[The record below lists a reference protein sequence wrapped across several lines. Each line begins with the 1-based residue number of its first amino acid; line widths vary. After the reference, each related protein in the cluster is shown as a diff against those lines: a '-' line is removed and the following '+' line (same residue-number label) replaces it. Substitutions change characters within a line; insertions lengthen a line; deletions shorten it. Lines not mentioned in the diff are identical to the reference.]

1 MAPKN
6 TYHFNIPFSIQ
17 ILISLFL
24 IFSFQD
30 KSAFAQTYINAVATE
45 FSLIKPLT
53 RCFPSIPT
61 ETTNFL
67 IASDNSLNAY
77 IYYQEGFLE
86 SIYLPNKSKTWRTE
100 LGGKVVSQLSLDP
113 DNKTIYLVTKSKSIV
128 ISAID
133 AETGITKWQFPAW
146 SDTFPDPS
154 DEEVFLFFHQ
164 NLLISVCRNGKILS
178 LDKNSGNP
186 RWNKSISSKI
196 TSNPSIFQDRLILS
210 GANKKIT
217 AINISD
223 GLVVKQFNSSVAPK
237 ILLPLNKNEFLWT
250 DQTGKLFFNGEQKF
264 RAGAEITDL
273 ISTPRGILIVSKD
286 NFLYLISRTNQKR
299 LWKKKIAGRVFPKIL
314 NFNQWVIVP
323 VLGEKDLSIIDLKN
337 GKIINTL
344 TIDEGNYFIG
354 EFFIASELLFTPTAK
369 GLYAFATTETKCPN

>member
-6 TYHFNIPFSIQ
+6 TYHFNIPLSIQ
-17 ILISLFL
+17 ILISFFL

-30 KSAFAQTYINAVATE
+30 KSAIAQTSIDAAATE
-45 FSLIKPLT
+45 FSLIKPLI

-67 IASDNSLNAY
+67 IASDNLLNAY

-100 LGGKVVSQLSLDP
+100 LGGKAVSQISLDP
-113 DNKTIYLVTKSKSIV
+113 DNKTIYLFTKSKSIV
-128 ISAID
+128 LSAID
-133 AETGITKWQFPAW
+133 AETGITKWQFPVW
-146 SDTFPDPS
+146 SDVSPDPS
-154 DEEVFLFFHQ
+154 DEEVFLFIHQ

-196 TSNPSIFQDRLILS
+196 TSNPSISQDRLILS

-223 GLVVKQFNSSVAPK
+223 GLLVEQFNSSVAPK

-250 DQTGKLFFNGEQKF
+250 DQTGKLFFNGQLKF

-286 NFLYLISRTNQKR
+286 NFLYLISRTNQKDCGKKR
-299 LWKKKIAGRVFPKIL
+299 LQA
-314 NFNQWVIVP
+314 
-323 VLGEKDLSIIDLKN
+323 
-337 GKIINTL
+337 
-344 TIDEGNYFIG
+344 
-354 EFFIASELLFTPTAK
+354 EFFLKF
-369 GLYAFATTETKCPN
+369 